1 MIESL
6 EAEDYEATKTID
18 AFVLRFTKLQDHM
31 GQKLFKAFLDKIGE
45 YKDNMSFID
54 ILDRLEKL
62 SIINSTDEW
71 LEMRS
76 LRNRMTHEYPNE
88 LYKIKLEINIAI
100 SKIPTIENTIKN
112 IMDYLIKRNLI

>member
-6 EAEDYEATKTID
+6 ETENYEATKTID

-54 ILDRLEKL
+54 ILDKLEKL
-62 SIINSTDEW
+62 NIINSTDEW
-71 LEMRS
+71 LEMRN
-76 LRNRMTHEYPNE
+76 LMTYEYSNE
-88 LYKIKLEINIAI
+88 LYNIKSEINIAI
-100 SKIPTIENTIKN
+100 SKIPTIENAIKN
-112 IMDYLIKRNLI
+112 ITDYLNQRNLL